1 MPVISPFSPQCPR
14 GKKKASNLGL
24 IGVSAIIGDV
34 AIIQMLEIEFYST
47 AVSRINPD
55 DKWVVVLVRPLLVSC
70 IAKTQA
76 FFVITIL

>member
-1 MPVISPFSPQCPR
+1 
-14 GKKKASNLGL
+14 
-24 IGVSAIIGDV
+24 
-34 AIIQMLEIEFYST
+34 MLEIEIYST

-55 DKWVVVLVRPLLVSC
+55 DKWVVVLVRSLLVSC